1 MIILKTYKI
10 SIVFTLL
17 MLAAGLSFLF
27 ICILALIDEFFFLGI
42 LILIIPGIFIYYS
55 FYLLKKRRENTGFYW
70 DDEGIIIDLDG
81 NKVYWYEIEDI
92 VYSGFPDTKATVI
105 STHYTHH
112 ENIRI
117 RHKKWQPTI
126 AHIIYWYLMAQPKD
140 YHKNL
145 ILTWEEKK
153 KKPI

>member
-1 MIILKTYKI
+1 M
-10 SIVFTLL
+10 
-17 MLAAGLSFLF
+17 MLATGLFSLLIF
-27 ICILALIDEFFFLGI
+27 ILALIDEFFFLGI
-42 LILIIPGIFIYYS
+42 LFLIIPGLFLYYG
-55 FYLLKKRRENTGFYW
+55 FYLLKKRRENTVFYW
-70 DDEGIIIDLDG
+70 DDEGITIDLNG

-92 VYSGFPDTKATVI
+92 IYSGCPGPKATVI

-126 AHIIYWYLMAQPKD
+126 AHTIDWYLIKKPKD

-145 ILTWEEKK
+145 MLTWEEKK
-153 KKPI
+153 KKPIKNELP